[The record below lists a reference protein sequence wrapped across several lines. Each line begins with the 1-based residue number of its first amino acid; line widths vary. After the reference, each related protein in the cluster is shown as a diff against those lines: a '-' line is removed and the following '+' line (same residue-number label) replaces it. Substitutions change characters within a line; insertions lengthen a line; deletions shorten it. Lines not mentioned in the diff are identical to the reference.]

1 MNNKTKL
8 SNLLRRFKLIFVA
21 DKINYYVN
29 QFKNKSKNK
38 KFIQENPDVLLPP
51 DYLIY
56 ESFHL
61 DYYHYY
67 NGGKK
72 TAVWLSNKFSN
83 FIKNENIKILDWG
96 CGPARVVRHFPN
108 ILPSAEI
115 YATDYNPQSIEW
127 NRANIKSVN
136 FNLNF
141 LEADLPY
148 ENNFFDVIYGISI
161 FTHLSEEK
169 HYEWAK
175 ELTRILKPGGILF
188 LTFQGEAFK
197 QRLSESEIKV
207 FDKGKIVVRDKV
219 KEGHRTFSAFHPDA
233 FVVRLFKDLDV
244 VEHNKSFL
252 NNTALEQDSWIFRK
266 LE

>member
-1 MNNKTKL
+1 MNNKTKF

-21 DKINYYVN
+21 DKLNYYVN
-29 QFKNKSKNK
+29 QFKNNSKNK

-67 NGGKK
+67 NGGEK

-83 FIKNENIKILDWG
+83 FSNIENIKILDWG

-115 YATDYNPQSIEW
+115 YATDYN
-127 NRANIKSVN
+127 
-136 FNLNF
+136 L
-141 LEADLPY
+141 
-148 ENNFFDVIYGISI
+148 FDVIYGISI
-161 FTHLSEEK
+161 FTHLSEQK

-219 KEGHRTFSAFHPDA
+219 KEGHRTFSAFHPDD